1 MTTIRFTADIREDQT
16 IHPPAGVRLVPGKAE
31 VVVFQ
36 PSETAK
42 DQPRED
48 DAFPAAIPDIAKDL
62 AHFASQQDARG
73 LPPDLA
79 LNHDHYVHGAP
90 KGIDQP

>member
-1 MTTIRFTADIREDQT
+1 M
-16 IHPPAGVRLVPGKAE
+16 RLTPGKAE

-42 DQPRED
+42 DRTREE
-48 DAFPAAIPDIAKDL
+48 DALPAAIPDIAKDL
-62 AHFASQQDARG
+62 AQFASQQDAQG

-79 LNHDHYVHGAP
+79 MNHDHYVHGVP
-90 KGIDQP
+90 KGIDER